1 MWILITFAIVALILF
16 VIMLALK
23 IDVLV
28 SIVISVLAGLIIAYF
43 IENIDITY
51 DKDGHKRRRNRDEDE

>member
-1 MWILITFAIVALILF
+1 MWILISFAMVALVLF
-16 VIMLALK
+16 IIMLALK

-43 IENIDITY
+43 IDNIDITY
-51 DKDGHKRRRNRDEDE
+51 EKDKRKNRDDDE

>member
-1 MWILITFAIVALILF
+1 MWILISFAIVTLVLF
-16 VIMLALK
+16 IIMLAFK

-43 IENIDITY
+43 FEHIDITY
-51 DKDGHKRRRNRDEDE
+51 DKDAYKKRHDEEDE

>member
-1 MWILITFAIVALILF
+1 MWILVSFAMVALVLF
-16 VIMLALK
+16 IIMLALK

-43 IENIDITY
+43 IDNINITY
-51 DKDGHKRRRNRDEDE
+51 EKDKHRDDE

>member
-1 MWILITFAIVALILF
+1 MWILISFAMVALVLF
-16 VIMLALK
+16 IIMLALK

-43 IENIDITY
+43 IDNIDITY
-51 DKDGHKRRRNRDEDE
+51 EKDKDRRKNRDDDE

>member
-1 MWILITFAIVALILF
+1 MWILVSFAMVALVLF
-16 VIMLALK
+16 IIMLALK

-43 IENIDITY
+43 IDNIDITY
-51 DKDGHKRRRNRDEDE
+51 EKDKDRRRDDDE

>member
-1 MWILITFAIVALILF
+1 MWILISFAMVALVLF
-16 VIMLALK
+16 IIMLALK

-43 IENIDITY
+43 IDNIDITY
-51 DKDGHKRRRNRDEDE
+51 EKDEDRHKRHRDE

>member
-1 MWILITFAIVALILF
+1 MWILISFAMVALVLF
-16 VIMLALK
+16 IIMLALK

-43 IENIDITY
+43 FEHIDITY
-51 DKDGHKRRRNRDEDE
+51 DKDGYKRRRDDEDE